1 MAHGRHGP
9 LWASGEVYHGEH
21 VLLTLTDYFT
31 KWVET
36 RTFTKKTAAS
46 VKEALRDI
54 FTHGLPEVILTD
66 QGSEFKKE
74 TDMAFKE
81 LRLKY
86 WVSSAYH
93 PQTNGL
99 DERTNQTLKASIGNT
114 IQGQQERWEDSLR
127 ELCTHIIPVYRP
139 QPGTP
144 PSA

>member
-74 TDMAFKE
+74 T
-81 LRLKY
+81 
-86 WVSSAYH
+86 
-93 PQTNGL
+93 NGL